1 MSKQVGNSGKSQ
13 CPLCGATDHRREDC
27 PLSHRDEPFSVRSR
41 KNTAGASAAHGHAR
55 SGRWDDGQIVVHV
68 EASAAI

>member
-1 MSKQVGNSGKSQ
+1 MCQ
-13 CPLCGATDHRREDC
+13 LCGATGHRREDC

-41 KNTAGASAAHGHAR
+41 RETAGGSAAHAR
-55 SGRWDDGQIVVHV
+55 SGRFDDGQIVVHV